1 MARTEDSNDYE
12 DLETKSEKSKKLI
25 RTNIAQRKKLATP
38 SPSQMGAG
46 SRASLDESLYS
57 SLSNEVYSKIQSP
70 PLPPGG
76 QQSMMK
82 TSGLMSTESGTAS
95 VIEVIEPT
103 ASEEAAFKQ
112 AFKEMVILIFLIKLQ
127 FLNKRIK

>member
-1 MARTEDSNDYE
+1 MDRIDCTRNRRN
-12 DLETKSEKSKKLI
+12 DLETKSENKKLI

-70 PLPPGG
+70 LPPG

-112 AFKEMVILIFLIKLQ
+112 AFKEMVSADL
-127 FLNKRIK
+127 